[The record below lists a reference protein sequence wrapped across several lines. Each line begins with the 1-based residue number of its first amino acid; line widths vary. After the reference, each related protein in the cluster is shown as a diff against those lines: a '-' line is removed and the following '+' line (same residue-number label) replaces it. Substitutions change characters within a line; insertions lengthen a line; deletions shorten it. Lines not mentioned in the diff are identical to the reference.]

1 MANIS
6 DISRDQWMLTG
17 PLATKGFDW
26 WWHSFTAVNAKT
38 EKRRGFFIEF
48 FTCGESRILGEEACP
63 VAPIFP
69 MEGCTGQKGSSFLC
83 RSASGVDV

>member
-38 EKRRGFFIEF
+38 GKRRDFSLSFSPAIQDWHR
-48 FTCGESRILGEEACP
+48 TSR
-63 VAPIFP
+63 
-69 MEGCTGQKGSSFLC
+69 
-83 RSASGVDV
+83 